1 MSADGI
7 NSFRDGLS
15 AAANGATDPLGR
27 QGEWLKC
34 KLADVVEK
42 IETGKNIIAGSGRSR
57 FRILKVSAVTTGV
70 YAEQESK
77 PAPDRFEPDT
87 RSIVRVGDFLF
98 SRANTAELVGATALV
113 DSTDG
118 NTLLPD
124 KLWRVVWTDRVDP
137 TFMLYM
143 LHSAE
148 MRLAIS
154 REATGTSASMRN
166 VSQLKFLGIP
176 VSLPSLSEQ
185 HRIVDILDRAAAIQK
200 LRKEAEVRA
209 KEILPALFADMFG
222 DPEQNPGKWPER
234 ALENLVSEFRYGTSQ
249 KSGPTGLPVLRIP
262 NVLGGRINT
271 DEIKL
276 VDLGDKEQERLRL
289 RDGDL
294 LFVRTNGNPDYVGRS
309 AVFEA
314 AAMDVA
320 GYDGPNTAY
329 ASYLIRCRLKDDV
342 SPHFLQGFL
351 SSIYGRQKLREQAKT
366 SAGQYNINIAGLS
379 GIKVILPPLKM
390 QREFARRVE
399 AIASVEKVGE
409 SASSVATS
417 IQASLLARLVGS
429 TG

>member
-200 LRKEAEVRA
+200 LQKEAVEKA
-209 KEILPALFADMFG
+209 QEIVPALFVDIFG
-222 DPEQNPGKWPER
+222 DPERNPKGF
-234 ALENLVSEFRYGTSQ
+234 VSRKMADVVNVVSSVKKPDIADEHSTLCLGSDAIEEATGRLLFRPTVQ
-249 KSGPTGLPVLRIP
+249 DVQPKSGKYRFQLNDVLYSKIRP
-262 NVLGGRINT
+262 A
-271 DEIKL
+271 
-276 VDLGDKEQERLRL
+276 LRKA
-289 RDGDL
+289 
-294 LFVRTNGNPDYVGRS
+294 TI
-309 AVFEA
+309 A
-314 AAMDVA
+314 
-320 GYDGPNTAY
+320 
-329 ASYLIRCRLKDDV
+329 DV
-342 SPHFLQGFL
+342 SGYC
-351 SSIYGRQKLREQAKT
+351 SADIYAK
-366 SAGQYNINIAGLS
+366 
-379 GIKVILPPLKM
+379 
-390 QREFARRVE
+390 
-399 AIASVEKVGE
+399 
-409 SASSVATS
+409 
-417 IQASLLARLVGS
+417 
-429 TG
+429 